1 MLHFVFTCI
10 WSGKFYLNQGKV
22 REFCILMS
30 VATMLMYTVGL
41 V

>member
-1 MLHFVFTCI
+1 MLHFVFI
-10 WSGKFYLNQGKV
+10 WSGKFYFYQGKV

-30 VATMLMYTVGL
+30 VATMLMYTVHVGL